1 MMREPRVK
9 DIIKNYQKGNLK
21 QVYEYLIQPGMIVDP
36 STWSGQI
43 KKMIEDQE
51 FLTAKMIIEFTAY
64 KFINTKK

>member
-1 MMREPRVK
+1 
-9 DIIKNYQKGNLK
+9 
-21 QVYEYLIQPGMIVDP
+21 MIVDP

-64 KFINTKK
+64 KFINIKK